1 MFGKRLSLPLGA
13 EKHDAGTSGR
23 PRSEVSHYFRF
34 LIILVRSHL
43 FLI

>member
-1 MFGKRLSLPLGA
+1 MFGKRMSLPLGA
-13 EKHDAGTSGR
+13 EKHDAGTSGQS
-23 PRSEVSHYFRF
+23 RSEVSHYSRL